1 MNAVPSPAA
10 GHSNPLQDLCLE
22 KSMHREA
29 WRATVRGITESQ
41 TRLNDNN
48 DNNNKTLK
56 MRMKASYFI
65 VRKHEQ
71 FEQFLPVSAGNTSC
85 QLLAW
90 AGPPKRS
97 GLGNG
102 FICHL

>member
-1 MNAVPSPAA
+1 MNAVPSPA
-10 GHSNPLQDLCLE
+10 GEHSNPLQDSCLE

-41 TRLNDNN
+41 TRLNNNN
-48 DNNNKTLK
+48 DNNNKTLE

-71 FEQFLPVSAGNTSC
+71 FE
-85 QLLAW
+85 
-90 AGPPKRS
+90 
-97 GLGNG
+97 
-102 FICHL
+102 